1 VGWRALER
9 GTLPALVG
17 RMAATH
23 EPLKV
28 GDLLKHVGDD
38 LRTIATSELELTRN
52 KMTEYLDRTLMRVS
66 VIIIGAFIALIGL
79 AMLCVVAVLAMQPLI
94 ALLWVRL
101 LMMSG
106 VYILVG
112 GGAAWLYAHNAA
124 KGPDIQHEVDEVGQT
139 FDAITKGLKQ

>member
-1 VGWRALER
+1 
-9 GTLPALVG
+9 
-17 RMAATH
+17 
-23 EPLKV
+23 
-28 GDLLKHVGDD
+28 
-38 LRTIATSELELTRN
+38 
-52 KMTEYLDRTLMRVS
+52 
-66 VIIIGAFIALIGL
+66 
-79 AMLCVVAVLAMQPLI
+79 VLAMQPLI